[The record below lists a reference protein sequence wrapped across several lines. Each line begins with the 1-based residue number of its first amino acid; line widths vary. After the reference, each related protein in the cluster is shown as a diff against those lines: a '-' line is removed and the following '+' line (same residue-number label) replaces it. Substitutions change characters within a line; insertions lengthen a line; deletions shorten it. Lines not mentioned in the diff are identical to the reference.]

1 MREGGRE
8 EVEGEE
14 GRDHSGG
21 MRGVTL
27 HYHTLT
33 AERAACG
40 GETRSS
46 GSPTLP
52 LSLERTGAT
61 HVTVGESHAPC

>member
-1 MREGGRE
+1 MREGGGGGGGGR
-8 EVEGEE
+8 GSF
-14 GRDHSGG
+14 GRDE
-21 MRGVTL
+21 RGYIAL
-27 HYHTLT
+27 HTLT

-61 HVTVGESHAPC
+61 HVTVGKSHAPVN